1 MSSKLMTEEI
11 RRDEA
16 LGETHNGD
24 SGSTVAK
31 ASGKTGQI
39 RARNKARI
47 IAAAEEVFAA
57 KGYEGATTA
66 EIALK
71 AGLPKAN
78 VHYYFSTKEAIY
90 RAVIDNILDLWLE
103 PFQRITEDDD
113 PAEALAT
120 YIRTKVM
127 LSRDKPLASRIYAN
141 EIIRGAPALSDYL
154 ENDLR
159 EWVAE
164 KSKVLR
170 KWADKGLMDPVEP
183 AHLLFLIWA
192 STQHYADFQVQAKAV
207 LHHRDLTED
216 DFETAVATITR
227 IVLKGCGVKAD

>member
-1 MSSKLMTEEI
+1 MTEDV
-11 RRDEA
+11 RREEA
-16 LGETHNGD
+16 PGELQNGD
-24 SGSTVAK
+24 SGSANAK
-31 ASGKTGQI
+31 GSSKTGQI

-47 IAAAEEVFAA
+47 MSAAEEVFAG
-57 KGYEGATTA
+57 KGYDGATTA

-113 PAEALAT
+113 PAEALSM

-127 LSRDKPLASRIYAN
+127 LSRDRPLASRIYAN
-141 EIIRGAPALSDYL
+141 EIIRGAPILADYL
-154 ENDLR
+154 GKDLR

-164 KSKVLR
+164 KSEVLR

-192 STQHYADFQVQAKAV
+192 STQHYADFQAQAKAV

-216 DFETAVATITR
+216 DFETAVETITR
-227 IVLKGCGVKAD
+227 VVLKGCGIKTG

>member
-1 MSSKLMTEEI
+1 MTEDI
-11 RRDEA
+11 RREEA
-16 LGETHNGD
+16 PGETHSGD
-24 SGSTVAK
+24 NAVTSGRS
-31 ASGKTGQI
+31 SGKTGQI

-47 IAAAEEVFAA
+47 ISAAEEVFAA
-57 KGYEGATTA
+57 KGYAGATTA
-66 EIALK
+66 EIATR

-78 VHYYFSTKEAIY
+78 VHYYFSTKESVY

-113 PAEALAT
+113 PAEALST

-141 EIIRGAPALSDYL
+141 EIIRGAPILADYL
-154 ENDLR
+154 GTDLR

-164 KSKVLR
+164 KSEVLR

-207 LHHRDLTED
+207 LHHRDLTEE
-216 DFETAVATITR
+216 DFETAVQTITR
-227 IVLKGCGVKAD
+227 VVLKGCGVKTG

>member
-1 MSSKLMTEEI
+1 MTEDI

-16 LGETHNGD
+16 PEETH
-24 SGSTVAK
+24 SGGAVTSSGK
-31 ASGKTGQI
+31 SCGKSSGKTGQI
-39 RARNKARI
+39 RVRNKARI

-57 KGYEGATTA
+57 KGYAGATTA
-66 EIALK
+66 EIAAS

-127 LSRDKPLASRIYAN
+127 LSRDRPLASRIYAN
-141 EIIRGAPALSDYL
+141 EIIRGAPILSDYL
-154 ENDLR
+154 QKDLR

-164 KSKVLR
+164 KSDVLH
-170 KWADKGLMDPVEP
+170 KWAGKGLMDPVEP

-192 STQHYADFQVQAKAV
+192 STQHYADFQAQAKAV
-207 LHHRDLTED
+207 LHHRDLTEE
-216 DFETAVATITR
+216 DFETAVETITR
-227 IVLKGCGVKAD
+227 IVLKGCGVRS

>member
-1 MSSKLMTEEI
+1 MRS
-11 RRDEA
+11 EA
-16 LGETHNGD
+16 PRVTSEETHDGED
-24 SGSTVAK
+24 GAIDARTSSR
-31 ASGKTGQI
+31 TGQI
-39 RARNKARI
+39 RVRNEARI

-71 AGLPKAN
+71 ADLPKAN

-90 RAVIDNILDLWLE
+90 RAVIDNILDLWLD

-113 PAEALAT
+113 PAEALSR

-127 LSRDKPLASRIYAN
+127 LSRDRPLASRIYAN
-141 EIIRGAPALSDYL
+141 EIIRGAPILSDYL
-154 ENDLR
+154 VNDLR
-159 EWVAE
+159 KWVAD
-164 KSKVLR
+164 KSNVLR
-170 KWADKGLMDPVEP
+170 KWAEKGLMDPVEP

-207 LHHRDLTED
+207 LHHRDLTDE
-216 DFETAVATITR
+216 DFETAVGTITR
-227 IVLKGCGVKAD
+227 IVLKGCGVIRR

>member
-1 MSSKLMTEEI
+1 MTEDV
-11 RRDEA
+11 RREEVP
-16 LGETHNGD
+16 GETENGD
-24 SGSTVAK
+24 GGTATAK
-31 ASGKTGQI
+31 SSGKTGQI

-47 IAAAEEVFAA
+47 ISAAEEVFAG
-57 KGYEGATTA
+57 KGFDGATTS

-113 PAEALAT
+113 PTEALSM

-127 LSRDKPLASRIYAN
+127 LSRDRPLASRIYAN
-141 EIIRGAPALSDYL
+141 EIIRGAPILADYL
-154 ENDLR
+154 GKDLR

-164 KSKVLR
+164 KSEVLR
-170 KWADKGLMDPVEP
+170 KWSDKGLMDPVEP

-207 LHHRDLTED
+207 LHHRDLTDD
-216 DFETAVATITR
+216 DFETAVETITR
-227 IVLKGCGVKAD
+227 VVLKGCGIKTG